1 MKDIIWNKII
11 LDEFLRLAFLT
22 ETEEKI
28 LRTRIAGWSR
38 VKQSIEMN
46 LSISSIDCI
55 IRMIN
60 KKYDMVQPYSS
71 ILPVRKK
78 KQ

>member
-46 LSISSIDCI
+46 LSISAIDCI